1 MTFLKKISTS
11 KKNLKKNLNFEK
23 KIIWTLIF
31 FFRNE
36 IKKFYFFLRLQKI
49 FFSSSIFFEGIILRQ
64 ILIPNSS
71 LTLCFED
78 LQCYS
83 GTPPVRESF

>member
-1 MTFLKKISTS
+1 MPFL
-11 KKNLKKNLNFEK
+11 KNLNFEK
-23 KIIWTLIF
+23 KSEKNLNF
-31 FFRNE
+31 E
-36 IKKFYFFLRLQKI
+36 KKKMTPKKY
-49 FFSSSIFFEGIILRQ
+49 FFSSSNFFEGIILRQ

-71 LTLCFED
+71 LTLCFEG

>member
-1 MTFLKKISTS
+1 MPFLKKSQLR
-11 KKNLKKNLNFEK
+11 KKSEKILNFEK
-23 KIIWTLIF
+23 KKSTQNVF
-31 FFRNE
+31 TFFR
-36 IKKFYFFLRLQKI
+36 LQF
-49 FFSSSIFFEGIILRQ
+49 FFSSSNFFEGIILRQ